1 MKNGGSVLSLKN
13 VIREAEERNL
23 RRKQPSNL
31 LTLTHK
37 ELDIQLCHLTSC
49 FVIITL
55 LENYSQNL

>member
-1 MKNGGSVLSLKN
+1 MKNGGSALSPKN
-13 VIREAEERNL
+13 VIREEEERNL

-37 ELDIQLCHLTSC
+37 ELDILLCHLTSC

>member
-1 MKNGGSVLSLKN
+1 MKNGGSALSPKN
-13 VIREAEERNL
+13 VIREEEERNP

-37 ELDIQLCHLTSC
+37 ELDILLCHLTSC
-49 FVIITL
+49 FVILTL